1 MPSSRKDGEKSPLG
15 PPVSEGQERHDRS
28 GTLGTLGVSSN
39 TTAPS
44 LSIGE
49 SETLPVTDSH
59 QDVDHTHRTP
69 NTSNSESATND
80 QVHSRTTGS
89 VMEFASHDGTAEA
102 RLTPREFLPS
112 DSTGLGRGDSESF
125 PHFNSR
131 GLGPNSSVEHG
142 PRVNVWFWNL
152 IPGVQ
157 KTQSPR
163 DPLPS
168 LSHWF

>member
-1 MPSSRKDGEKSPLG
+1 MSSPRKDGEKSPLAH
-15 PPVSEGQERHDRS
+15 PVSEGQEKHDRS
-28 GTLGTLGVSSN
+28 GTLGTLSISSN

-49 SETLPVTDSH
+49 SETLPVTDAH
-59 QDVDHTHRTP
+59 QDIDYTYRAP
-69 NTSNSESATND
+69 NPSKSESAAND

-89 VMEFASHDGTAEA
+89 EMEFASHDGTAEA
-102 RLTPREFLPS
+102 RLTHQESLPS

-125 PHFNSR
+125 PHSNSR
-131 GLGPNSSVEHG
+131 GLGPNPSVEHG
-142 PRVNVWFWNL
+142 PRVDVWFWDL

-168 LSHWF
+168 LSH